1 LVIIGGEE
9 KIINKRPVLSRD
21 GLFPRIK
28 GKDRRGGVSMLET
41 EKEELEGSLKGY
53 KQKINPV
60 SKATLT
66 WEKELIFRGRTP
78 EGYEIEFDAHV
89 QWGCKPTDA
98 LLLSLASCMGIDVVM
113 FLQKM
118 RIDLENFKVDI
129 TGERNPTPPQYFK
142 TVDIVLHLTGKN
154 LNPKKVA
161 RSVSLSHEKYCSVY
175 NSLRK
180 DMAVNVSYSIT
191 DTAANSVLY
200 AKDSKGE

>member
-1 LVIIGGEE
+1 MGRLE
-9 KIINKRPVLSRD
+9 KIIKQIARSERD
-21 GLFPRIK
+21 GLFPRKK
-28 GKDRRGGVSMLET
+28 GKDRRVGVPMLET

-53 KQKINPV
+53 KQKINHV

-66 WEKELIFRGRTP
+66 WEKELIFLGRTQ

-118 RIDLENFKVDI
+118 KIELENFKVDI

-161 RSVSLSHEKYCSVY
+161 RAVSLSYEKYCSVY

-180 DMAVNVSYSIT
+180 DMDVKVSYNIT
-191 DTAANSVLY
+191 DTASNSVLHVT
-200 AKDSKGE
+200 DHKGE

>member
-1 LVIIGGEE
+1 MPETDKE
-9 KIINKRPVLSRD
+9 K
-21 GLFPRIK
+21 
-28 GKDRRGGVSMLET
+28 
-41 EKEELEGSLKGY
+41 LEGSLTGY
-53 KQKINPV
+53 KQKINHV

-66 WEKELIFRGRTP
+66 WDKELIFLGRTQ

-118 RIDLENFKVDI
+118 KMDLENFKVDI

-142 TVDIVLHLTGKN
+142 TVDIVLHLMGKN

-161 RSVSLSHEKYCSVY
+161 RAVSLSHEKYCSVY

-180 DMAVNVSYSIT
+180 DMDVKVSYNIT
-191 DTAANSVLY
+191 DTAST
-200 AKDSKGE
+200 SSPTQ

>member
-1 LVIIGGEE
+1 M
-9 KIINKRPVLSRD
+9 S
-21 GLFPRIK
+21 
-28 GKDRRGGVSMLET
+28 ET
-41 EKEELEGSLKGY
+41 EKEDLEGSLTGY
-53 KQKINPV
+53 KQKINLV

-66 WEKELIFRGRTP
+66 WDKELIFVGRTQ

-118 RIDLENFKVDI
+118 KMDLENFKVDI

-142 TVDIVLHLTGKN
+142 TVDIVLHLTGKK

-161 RSVSLSHEKYCSVY
+161 RAVSLSHEKYCSVY

-180 DMAVNVSYSIT
+180 DMDVKVSYNIT
-191 DTAANSVLY
+191 DTASNSNGSRV
-200 AKDSKGE
+200 SGNNR